1 MRCTL
6 VETPDHFPQSGHD
19 LATFVQLFQGGKTLQ
34 RTFWTIYYHVWL
46 LSCMIPTMSTWSSI
60 NNLSSLENPGIQTK
74 TWSSKDKNCD
84 NRIICQF
91 TVLPTVR
98 YGDLL
103 LLLLLLDSKDSAT
116 HLRCGHDFLG
126 ASFRHILQYPLPA
139 FACNM
144 DRGVAQASCGM
155 DSMPACTGIRLAIR
169 LQAIHFQ
176 CSTSAKWLLT
186 RRCPPHNKSQLQIPA
201 ILFALRRRLLMTTLF
216 SQVVLSSICL
226 RMSSSFLSC
235 KTPHVW
241 ARQTG
246 HMRMP
251 CLVPWFPCW
260 FNQETWINDDNSK
273 NDKNPPKNTP
283 KNIAPRISSY

>member
-1 MRCTL
+1 MI
-6 VETPDHFPQSGHD
+6 
-19 LATFVQLFQGGKTLQ
+19 LQ
-34 RTFWTIYYHVWL
+34 RQELRQSYH
-46 LSCMIPTMSTWSSI
+46 
-60 NNLSSLENPGIQTK
+60 
-74 TWSSKDKNCD
+74 
-84 NRIICQF
+84 
-91 TVLPTVR
+91 LPVH
-98 YGDLL
+98 GV
-103 LLLLLLDSKDSAT
+103 T
-116 HLRCGHDFLG
+116 HCEIWRFAAAVAVARFKRFCNSPAMWARLLG
-126 ASFRHILQYPLPA
+126 ASFRQILQYPLPA

-251 CLVPWFPCW
+251 CLVP
-260 FNQETWINDDNSK
+260 
-273 NDKNPPKNTP
+273 
-283 KNIAPRISSY
+283 